1 MPRSAKPAG
10 ANVEKYMLRTEE
22 LRKATEHVG
31 NLAKQEAITRW
42 AESGGK
48 QTLGAKQARD
58 SKAAAEELRQLNH
71 ELKTRRRA
79 KLREFYL
86 EQEEVYEKELNDM
99 GLAFVKARV

>member
-1 MPRSAKPAG
+1 MPNTKKTSG

-22 LRKATEHVG
+22 LRKATEHVA
-31 NLAKQEAITRW
+31 NLTKQDAITRW

-58 SKAAAEELRQLNH
+58 SKAAAEELRHLNH

-79 KLREFYL
+79 KLREFYM
-86 EQEEVYEKELNDM
+86 EQEEVYEKELNEM